1 MNLLLVLYK
10 AGSLFHSFVINN
22 SHNYVHFI
30 NIIFRKLIL
39 SNIFE
44 TTLTIVYIRTKY
56 LLRGIGNRKQ
66 KNC

>member
-30 NIIFRKLIL
+30 NIILRKLIL

-44 TTLTIVYIRTKY
+44 TTLRNIYICTKY
-56 LLRGIGNRKQ
+56 LLHCI
-66 KNC
+66 